1 MSNHFSFF
9 GVLLAISLSFSA
21 MALERVDPMRP
32 DDQAETTKNGIGT
45 DSKAVT
51 KAPPPVDWW
60 LQSIQIGE
68 RERSATING
77 RLLKIGDKIGSAR
90 LIAIEHD
97 QVKLRRGGKQI
108 KLMFLPRTI
117 KK

>member
-1 MSNHFSFF
+1 MSNHLSFF
-9 GVLLAISLSFSA
+9 IALLAISLSAST
-21 MALERVDPMRP
+21 MALEQVDPMRP
-32 DDQAETTKNGIGT
+32 DEQAETTKSGVGT

-51 KAPPPVDWW
+51 KAPTSISWW

-68 RERSATING
+68 GERSATING

-97 QVKLRRGGKQI
+97 RVKLRRGGKQI

>member
-1 MSNHFSFF
+1 MSKHLSLI
-9 GVLLAISLSFSA
+9 LLLVISLSA
-21 MALERVDPMRP
+21 MAIEQVDPMRP
-32 DDQAETTKNGIGT
+32 DDQAETTKNGVGT
-45 DSKAVT
+45 GSKAVT
-51 KAPPPVDWW
+51 KAPTSISWW